1 MQDIER
7 LFRHLTRTLL
17 AVDPARLQ
25 QPLSVGELVS
35 RFVPY
40 RTSRRA
46 LGVESSEDY
55 ELLLLR
61 FASGEGGFANTEPD
75 PVRRRFASEVKS
87 PNPDLSVLR
96 EFRDAVFVLQP
107 APLARVLSG
116 QTEDEAYAPPPRPA
130 APAPQELI
138 EAVEQMDA
146 QMDVESEVLEP
157 LPFDAVRAARAQ
169 AADVIPEADATPVVE
184 TPAAPVAAA
193 ARCSYCGGALPVG
206 RAVHF
211 CPHCG
216 QSQLLGQCPRCKA
229 EVEYGWRHCVSCGTG
244 LSFDS

>member
-1 MQDIER
+1 VQDIER
-7 LFRHLTRTLL
+7 LFRHLTRTLQ

-25 QPLSVGELVS
+25 QPLTVGELVS

-75 PVRRRFASEVKS
+75 PVKARFAREARS

-107 APLARVLSG
+107 IPLARVLSG
-116 QTEDEAYAPPPRPA
+116 QTEDDAYAPPPRPA
-130 APAPQELI
+130 PMPPPELV
-138 EAVEQMDA
+138 EAVGQMDA
-146 QMDVESEVLEP
+146 EVDVIEP
-157 LPFDAVRAARAQ
+157 LPFDAVRTVGPVAAAARE
-169 AADVIPEADATPVVE
+169 VEVPATLDP
-184 TPAAPVAAA
+184 PAVPVAAA
-193 ARCSYCGGALPVG
+193 ARCSFCGGSLPAG

-216 QSQLLGQCPRCKA
+216 QSQLQGQCPKCKA
-229 EVEYGWRHCVSCGTG
+229 DVEYGWRHCVSCGTG
-244 LSFDS
+244 LSFES

>member
-1 MQDIER
+1 VQDIER
-7 LFRHLTRTLL
+7 LFRHLTRTLQ

-25 QPLSVGELVS
+25 QPLTVGELVS

-75 PVRRRFASEVKS
+75 PVRARFAREARS

-107 APLARVLSG
+107 IPLARVLSG
-116 QTEDEAYAPPPRPA
+116 QTEDDAYAPPPRPA
-130 APAPQELI
+130 PMPPPELV
-138 EAVEQMDA
+138 EAVGQMDA
-146 QMDVESEVLEP
+146 EVDVIEP
-157 LPFDAVRAARAQ
+157 LPFDAVRTVGPVAAAVRE
-169 AADVIPEADATPVVE
+169 VEVPATPDP
-184 TPAAPVAAA
+184 PAVPVAAA
-193 ARCSYCGGALPVG
+193 ARCSFCGGSLPAG

-216 QSQLLGQCPRCKA
+216 QSQLQGQCPKCKA
-229 EVEYGWRHCVSCGTG
+229 DVEYGWRHCVSCGTG
-244 LSFDS
+244 LSFES

>member
-7 LFRHLTRTLL
+7 LFRHLTRTLQ

-35 RFVPY
+35 RLVPY

-75 PVRRRFASEVKS
+75 PVRARFAREVKS

-107 APLARVLSG
+107 IPLARVLSG
-116 QTEDEAYAPPPRPA
+116 QTDDDAYAPPPHPSPM
-130 APAPQELI
+130 APPELV

-146 QMDVESEVLEP
+146 ESDVIEP
-157 LPFDAVRAARAQ
+157 LPFDAVRSVAAAV
-169 AADVIPEADATPVVE
+169 APEEIEVPVMPE
-184 TPAAPVAAA
+184 PPAAPVAAA
-193 ARCSYCGGALPVG
+193 ARCSFCGGSLPSG

-216 QSQLLGQCPRCKA
+216 QSQLQGQCPRCKA

>member
-7 LFRHLTRTLL
+7 LFRHLTRTLQ

-25 QPLSVGELVS
+25 QPLTVGELVS

-75 PVRRRFASEVKS
+75 PVKARFAREARS

-107 APLARVLSG
+107 IPLARVLSG
-116 QTEDEAYAPPPRPA
+116 QTEDDAYAPPPRPA
-130 APAPQELI
+130 PMPPPELV
-138 EAVEQMDA
+138 EAVGQMDA
-146 QMDVESEVLEP
+146 EVDVIEP
-157 LPFDAVRAARAQ
+157 LPFDAVRTVGPVAAAARE
-169 AADVIPEADATPVVE
+169 VEVPATLDP
-184 TPAAPVAAA
+184 PAVPVAAA
-193 ARCSYCGGALPVG
+193 ARCSFCGGSLPAG

-216 QSQLLGQCPRCKA
+216 QSQLQGQCPKCKA
-229 EVEYGWRHCVSCGTG
+229 DVEYGWRHCVSCGTG
-244 LSFDS
+244 LSFES

>member
-116 QTEDEAYAPPPRPA
+116 QSEDDAYAPPPHPA

-138 EAVEQMDA
+138 AAVEQMNA
-146 QMDVESEVLEP
+146 ESEVLEP
-157 LPFDAVRAARAQ
+157 LPFDAVRAVSAKEIDVAQ
-169 AADVIPEADATPVVE
+169 GADVTPAVE
-184 TPAAPVAAA
+184 PPAAPVVAA
-193 ARCSYCGGALPVG
+193 ARCSYCGGALPAG

-216 QSQLLGQCPRCKA
+216 QSQVLGQCPRCKA

>member
-17 AVDPARLQ
+17 ALDPARLQ
-25 QPLSVGELVS
+25 QPVSVGDLVS

-75 PVRRRFASEVKS
+75 PVRLRFATEVKS

-107 APLARVLSG
+107 IPLARVLSG
-116 QTEDEAYAPPPRPA
+116 QTEDDAYAPPPRPA

-146 QMDVESEVLEP
+146 EAEVLEP
-157 LPFDAVRAARAQ
+157 LQFDAVRTGGAREEDLTPV
-169 AADVIPEADATPVVE
+169 ADAPATPV
-184 TPAAPVAAA
+184 AA
-193 ARCSYCGGALPVG
+193 ARCSYCGGSLPAG

-229 EVEYGWRHCVSCGTG
+229 EVEYGWRHCVSCGAG
-244 LSFDS
+244 LNFDA

>member
-25 QPLSVGELVS
+25 QPLTVGELVS

-75 PVRRRFASEVKS
+75 PVRLRFASEVKS

-107 APLARVLSG
+107 IPLARVLVG
-116 QTEDEAYAPPPRPA
+116 PDRGRRVRRHRRARPRPPRRSWSRWSSSWTPRH
-130 APAPQELI
+130 
-138 EAVEQMDA
+138 DA
-146 QMDVESEVLEP
+146 ESSRCR
-157 LPFDAVRAARAQ
+157 PFDAVRAVACAGAQ
-169 AADVIPEADATPVVE
+169 T
-184 TPAAPVAAA
+184 
-193 ARCSYCGGALPVG
+193 
-206 RAVHF
+206 
-211 CPHCG
+211 
-216 QSQLLGQCPRCKA
+216 
-229 EVEYGWRHCVSCGTG
+229 
-244 LSFDS
+244 

>member
-1 MQDIER
+1 VQDIER
-7 LFRHLTRTLL
+7 LFRHLTRTLQ

-25 QPLSVGELVS
+25 QPLTVGELVS

-61 FASGEGGFANTEPD
+61 FAIGEGGFANTEPD
-75 PVRRRFASEVKS
+75 PVKARFAREARS

-107 APLARVLSG
+107 IPLARVLSG
-116 QTEDEAYAPPPRPA
+116 QTEDDAYAPPPRPA
-130 APAPQELI
+130 PMPPPELV
-138 EAVEQMDA
+138 EAVGQMDA
-146 QMDVESEVLEP
+146 EVDVIEP
-157 LPFDAVRAARAQ
+157 LPFDAVRTVGPVAAAVRE
-169 AADVIPEADATPVVE
+169 VEVPATPDP
-184 TPAAPVAAA
+184 PAVPVAAA
-193 ARCSYCGGALPVG
+193 ARCSFCGGSLPAG

-216 QSQLLGQCPRCKA
+216 QSQLQGQCPKCKA
-229 EVEYGWRHCVSCGTG
+229 DVEYGWRHCVSCGTG
-244 LSFDS
+244 LSFES

>member
-7 LFRHLTRTLL
+7 LFRHLTRTLQ

-61 FASGEGGFANTEPD
+61 FASGEGGFAATEPD
-75 PVRRRFASEVKS
+75 PVRMRFAKEVRS

-107 APLARVLSG
+107 IPLARVLSG

-130 APAPQELI
+130 PTPSPELV

-146 QMDVESEVLEP
+146 ETDVIEP
-157 LPFDAVRAARAQ
+157 LPFDAVRTVSAAPAEAV
-169 AADVIPEADATPVVE
+169 AAPPVPE
-184 TPAAPVAAA
+184 TPPAPVAAA
-193 ARCSYCGGALPVG
+193 ARCSFCGGSLPSG

-216 QSQLLGQCPRCKA
+216 QSQLQGQCPRCKA

-244 LSFDS
+244 LSFDG

>member
-7 LFRHLTRTLL
+7 LFRHLTRTLQ

-25 QPLSVGELVS
+25 QPVSVAELVS

-75 PVRRRFASEVKS
+75 PVRRRFASEARS

-107 APLARVLSG
+107 IPLARVLSG
-116 QTEDEAYAPPPRPA
+116 QSEDDAYAPPPHPA
-130 APAPQELI
+130 AAAPQELV
-138 EAVEQMDA
+138 EAVAQMDA
-146 QMDVESEVLEP
+146 ESDVIEP
-157 LPFDAVRAARAQ
+157 LPFDAVRTVA
-169 AADVIPEADATPVVE
+169 PELVDLVPIAEAPVV
-184 TPAAPVAAA
+184 PVAA
-193 ARCSYCGGALPVG
+193 ARCSYCGGSLPAG

-216 QSQLLGQCPRCKA
+216 QSQLVGQCPKCKA

>member
-7 LFRHLTRTLL
+7 LFRHLTRTIQ

-75 PVRRRFASEVKS
+75 PVRVRFAREARS

-107 APLARVLSG
+107 IPLARVLSG
-116 QTEDEAYAPPPRPA
+116 QTEDDAYAPPARPS
-130 APAPQELI
+130 PAPSAELVQ
-138 EAVEQMDA
+138 AVEQMDA
-146 QMDVESEVLEP
+146 EADVIDP
-157 LPFDAVRAARAQ
+157 LPFDAVRTVAVAP
-169 AADVIPEADATPVVE
+169 AADDAEVAIPERPV
-184 TPAAPVAAA
+184 APVAAA
-193 ARCSYCGGALPVG
+193 ARCSFCGGSLPAG

-216 QSQLLGQCPRCKA
+216 QSQLQGQCPRCKA

>member
-7 LFRHLTRTLL
+7 LFRHLTRTLQ

-61 FASGEGGFANTEPD
+61 FASGEGGFAATEPD
-75 PVRRRFASEVKS
+75 PVRMRFAKEVRS

-107 APLARVLSG
+107 IPLARVLSG
-116 QTEDEAYAPPPRPA
+116 QTEDEVYAPPPRPA
-130 APAPQELI
+130 PTPSPELV

-146 QMDVESEVLEP
+146 ETDVIEP
-157 LPFDAVRAARAQ
+157 LPFDAVRTVSAAPAEAV
-169 AADVIPEADATPVVE
+169 AAPPVPE

-193 ARCSYCGGALPVG
+193 ARCSFCGGSLPSG

-216 QSQLLGQCPRCKA
+216 QSQLQGQCPRCKA

-244 LSFDS
+244 LSFDG

>member
-7 LFRHLTRTLL
+7 LFRHLTRTLQ

-25 QPLSVGELVS
+25 QPVSVAELVQ

-75 PVRRRFASEVKS
+75 PVRRRFASEAKS

-107 APLARVLSG
+107 IPLARVLSG
-116 QTEDEAYAPPPRPA
+116 QSEDDAYAPPPHPSA
-130 APAPQELI
+130 AAPQELV
-138 EAVEQMDA
+138 EAVAQMDA
-146 QMDVESEVLEP
+146 ESDVIEP
-157 LPFDAVRAARAQ
+157 LPFDAVRTIAPLEE
-169 AADVIPEADATPVVE
+169 VELVPIVEAPGSTG
-184 TPAAPVAAA
+184 
-193 ARCSYCGGALPVG
+193 RGGAAMQLLRRITASGKSGALLPAL
-206 RAVHF
+206 RAVAD
-211 CPHCG
+211 G
-216 QSQLLGQCPRCKA
+216 RSVSQVQGGSGVRLEALRELWHGAQ
-229 EVEYGWRHCVSCGTG
+229 
-244 LSFDS
+244 L

>member
-7 LFRHLTRTLL
+7 LFRHLTRTLQ

-61 FASGEGGFANTEPD
+61 FASGEGGFAATEPD
-75 PVRRRFASEVKS
+75 PVRMRFAKEVRS

-107 APLARVLSG
+107 IPLARVLSG
-116 QTEDEAYAPPPRPA
+116 QTEDDAYAPPPRPA
-130 APAPQELI
+130 PTPSPELV
-138 EAVEQMDA
+138 EAVGQMDA
-146 QMDVESEVLEP
+146 ETGVIEP
-157 LPFDAVRAARAQ
+157 LPFDAVRTVATAPPGV
-169 AADVIPEADATPVVE
+169 ADVPPMPEA
-184 TPAAPVAAA
+184 PAAPVAAA
-193 ARCSYCGGALPVG
+193 TRCSFCGGSLPGG

-216 QSQLLGQCPRCKA
+216 QSQLQGQCPRCKA
-229 EVEYGWRHCVSCGTG
+229 DVEYGWRHCVSCGTG
-244 LSFDS
+244 LSFDG

>member
-1 MQDIER
+1 VQDIER
-7 LFRHLTRTLL
+7 LFRHLTRTLQ

-25 QPLSVGELVS
+25 QPLTVGELVS

-75 PVRRRFASEVKS
+75 PVKARFAREARS

-107 APLARVLSG
+107 IPLARVLSG
-116 QTEDEAYAPPPRPA
+116 QTEDDAYAPPPRPA
-130 APAPQELI
+130 PMPPPELV
-138 EAVEQMDA
+138 EAVGQMDA
-146 QMDVESEVLEP
+146 EVDVIEP
-157 LPFDAVRAARAQ
+157 LPFDAVRTVGPVAAAARE
-169 AADVIPEADATPVVE
+169 VEVPATPDP
-184 TPAAPVAAA
+184 PAVPVAAA
-193 ARCSYCGGALPVG
+193 ARCSFCGGSLPAG

-216 QSQLLGQCPRCKA
+216 QSQLQGQCPKCKA
-229 EVEYGWRHCVSCGTG
+229 DVEYGWRHCVSCGTG
-244 LSFDS
+244 LSFES

>member
-17 AVDPARLQ
+17 ALDPARLQ
-25 QPLSVGELVS
+25 QPVTVGEMVS

-61 FASGEGGFANTEPD
+61 FASGEGGFANTEPE

-107 APLARVLSG
+107 MPLARVLSG
-116 QTEDEAYAPPPRPA
+116 ESEDDAYAPPPRLA
-130 APAPQELI
+130 AAVPPEMV
-138 EAVEQMDA
+138 EAVAQMDA
-146 QMDVESEVLEP
+146 GSDVIEP
-157 LPFDAVRAARAQ
+157 LPFDAVRTAAA
-169 AADVIPEADATPVVE
+169 AADAVDV
-184 TPAAPVAAA
+184 TPAADTPPAPVAAP
-193 ARCSYCGGALPVG
+193 ARCSYCGGSLPGG

-229 EVEYGWRHCVSCGTG
+229 EVEYGWRHCVSCGTA
-244 LSFDS
+244 LSFDA

>member
-1 MQDIER
+1 VQDIER
-7 LFRHLTRTLL
+7 LFRHLTRTLQ

-25 QPLSVGELVS
+25 QPLTVGELVS

-75 PVRRRFASEVKS
+75 PVKARFAREARS

-107 APLARVLSG
+107 IPLARVLSG
-116 QTEDEAYAPPPRPA
+116 QTEDDAYAPPPRPA
-130 APAPQELI
+130 PMPPPELV
-138 EAVEQMDA
+138 EAVGQMDA
-146 QMDVESEVLEP
+146 EVDVIEP
-157 LPFDAVRAARAQ
+157 LPFDAVRTVGPVAAAVRE
-169 AADVIPEADATPVVE
+169 VEVPATPDP
-184 TPAAPVAAA
+184 PAVPVAAA
-193 ARCSYCGGALPVG
+193 ARCSFCGGSLPAG

-216 QSQLLGQCPRCKA
+216 QSQLQGQCPKCKA
-229 EVEYGWRHCVSCGTG
+229 DVEYGWRHCVSCGTG
-244 LSFDS
+244 LSFES